1 MPVNSESDIR
11 LGSDLYILLFCFIS
25 ALFVVFC
32 AFLHFG
38 TIVGLIV
45 VVPFPGPPPLLLVI
59 LFLLLLVAVV
69 AGIVRGS
76 GWEMAACLIVD
87 VAEKAHT

>member
-1 MPVNSESDIR
+1 
-11 LGSDLYILLFCFIS
+11 
-25 ALFVVFC
+25 
-32 AFLHFG
+32 
-38 TIVGLIV
+38 
-45 VVPFPGPPPLLLVI
+45 